1 MKYKKSLIVSQ
12 PKKSPGPDGLN
23 EEFYE
28 TFKEVLIPTLF
39 KLFQKIRNRRY
50 TTKFIL
56 WSHNY
61 ANT

>member
-56 WSHNY
+56 
-61 ANT
+61 